1 MNKTI
6 EEVTK
11 LLNEKI
17 PRDAV
22 ATRSGGGSK
31 ALSYLETWYVIDR
44 LNAVFG
50 NTGWDSETVEM
61 RLVSEPGALPAY
73 CARVRIT
80 ACVSTGD
87 GGYMKIVKEGT
98 GWGSDKSKLNP
109 HEMASKEAESD
120 ALKRAAM
127 KFGRSLGLALYD
139 KSQEFVENE
148 MPKQLQEAKGR
159 FDAAFPNAGKTL
171 EMLTEHQADAVNKR
185 QASQYPE
192 PSRDTINKKITA
204 MSKVVLSKAGPENSE
219 PRIAKAKLLKEIIAE
234 YGAGSKEALNDGQA
248 KELLARLEKMA
259 NG

>member
-17 PRDAV
+17 PREVV

-31 ALSYLETWYVIDR
+31 ALSYLEAWYVVDR
-44 LNAVFG
+44 LNTVFG

-73 CARVRIT
+73 CAKVRIT
-80 ACVSTGD
+80 ACVSAGD

-109 HEMASKEAESD
+109 HEMATKEAESD

-127 KFGRSLGLALYD
+127 KFGMSLGLALYD
-139 KSQEFVENE
+139 KSQENVEDAPAPQKSA
-148 MPKQLQEAKGR
+148 PKTAESG
-159 FDAAFPNAGKTL
+159 T
-171 EMLTEHQADAVNKR
+171 
-185 QASQYPE
+185 
-192 PSRDTINKKITA
+192 SRDAINKLITA
-204 MSKVVLSKAGPENSE
+204 KSKVILAKAGPENTPE
-219 PRIAKAKLLKEIIAE
+219 RTAKAAELKALITKLGAETKEQLTDE
-234 YGAGSKEALNDGQA
+234 KA
-248 KELLARLEKMA
+248 KELLATLEKMT
-259 NG
+259 NGA